1 MTFNMYSMN
10 RLILSSIFL
19 TLVLSSCGSG
29 EKPAP
34 KQAEKKE
41 VELKSTA
48 PEKLQIPTNPL
59 TNKDRAL
66 YFTDIITKKKAVELM
81 RVVNKEIKF
90 NNTTYSNLEEL
101 KQTLKGVESNIII
114 EPLRAMQMG
123 NTIITHSIYTSD
135 KPYNALDIMTFDHGR
150 IQEMTHF
157 QTELVKE
164 NPLGNSTVYGGFT
177 TENVNKTG
185 LHINITQ
192 GLMGNIQTDDTAILP
207 KFFNKDFTARSH
219 YSSSDSLALRFI
231 NSSDNSVKYLNL
243 KEIKGEGN
251 FTLAESKAVVNGQ
264 KGTLFDIF
272 RFDTNRISEH
282 WDVFIAD

>member
-1 MTFNMYSMN
+1 MN
-10 RLILSSIFL
+10 RLTLSFIFL
-19 TLVLSSCGSG
+19 TLVLVSCSSG
-29 EKPAP
+29 EKPEP
-34 KQAEKKE
+34 KQAEENKE
-41 VELKSTA
+41 VEMKSSA
-48 PEKLQIPTNPL
+48 PEKLQIPTNPV

-66 YFTDIITKKKAVELM
+66 YFTDVITKKKAVELM
-81 RVVNKEIKF
+81 RVVNKEAKF
-90 NNTTYSNLEEL
+90 NNTTFSNLEEL
-101 KQTLKGVESNIII
+101 KQALKGKESNIII

-123 NTIITHSIYTSD
+123 NTIFTHSIYTSD

-164 NPLGNSTVYGGFT
+164 NPLGNSTVYGGFA

-185 LHINITQ
+185 LHIGVIKK
-192 GLMGNIQTDDTAILP
+192 LMKNVMAADAEKVT

-219 YSSSDSLALRFI
+219 YSTSDSLWLRFT
-231 NSSDNSVKYLNL
+231 NTDLNFVKYLNL

-251 FTLAESKAVVNGQ
+251 FTLAESTAVVNGQ